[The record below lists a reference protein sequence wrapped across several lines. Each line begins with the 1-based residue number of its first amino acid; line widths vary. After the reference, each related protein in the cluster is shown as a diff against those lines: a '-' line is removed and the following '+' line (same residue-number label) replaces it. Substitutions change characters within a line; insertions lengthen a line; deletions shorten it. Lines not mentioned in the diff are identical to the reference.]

1 MEETVKKIRRTIGI
15 IIDTAASFAIYA
27 LIALLVLFIAGQVKH
42 YYDVGYGVFSQVSKD
57 AKGTGITA
65 PVVVTEGM
73 KAADLAQQ
81 LEEEG
86 LIASAGTFLLQER
99 VSDYAGMYKP
109 GTYILSSE
117 MTTEEMMQVIS
128 GTVESPYAL
137 PEKGAAGEEAAQE
150 GAPQEGAAAPET
162 GGGE

>member
-1 MEETVKKIRRTIGI
+1 MKKIRRTIGI

-86 LIASAGTFLLQER
+86 LIASAGTFLL
-99 VSDYAGMYKP
+99 P
-109 GTYILSSE
+109 
-117 MTTEEMMQVIS
+117 
-128 GTVESPYAL
+128 VESPYAL